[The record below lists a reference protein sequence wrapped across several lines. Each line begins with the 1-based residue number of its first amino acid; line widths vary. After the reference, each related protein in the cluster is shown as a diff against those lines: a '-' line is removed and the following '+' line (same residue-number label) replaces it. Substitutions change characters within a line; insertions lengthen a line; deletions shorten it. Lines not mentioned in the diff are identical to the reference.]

1 MTTQLKLIQT
11 PKVPEGPATEIEE
24 VAWKL
29 DPETIALGLKGVANA
44 RKALQKGCTD
54 VAA

>member
-11 PKVPEGPATEIEE
+11 PKVPKGPASENEEI
-24 VAWKL
+24 AWKL
-29 DPETIALGLKGVANA
+29 DPETIALGFEGIAEA